1 MGWKLEVGVKI
12 PKFFFLRTPSCFSLF
27 RGFSGQKKNTRTEN
41 TTEFFK
47 AALDSPDWEASEERQ
62 ICRGEELTFLYG
74 QFSDAQLLCN
84 YGICPDLPGRSHDE
98 GSQVVVFWVSIQIKV
113 G

>member
-1 MGWKLEVGVKI
+1 MGWKLEFGVKI
-12 PKFFFLRTPSCFSLF
+12 PKFFSLRTPSCFF
-27 RGFSGQKKNTRTEN
+27 CFETFWTEKNRKEN

-47 AALDSPDWEASEERQ
+47 AALELEASEERQ

-84 YGICPDLPGRSHDE
+84 YGICPDLPGRSQD
-98 GSQVVVFWVSIQIKV
+98 
-113 G
+113 